1 MLFEIKR
8 SIFIVNKSS
17 LVTYE
22 YSRVNMK
29 YILLLTLS
37 LFICISAH
45 AEERYLLS
53 DEYISREK
61 EAFLASDY
69 RKAVYMCQEAEYKRL
84 ALILDDKLKKII
96 ELLSSRNDHGSILR
110 LNYAQKSWE
119 YYVYTDKNYIA
130 TEAGTGWGTMVGR
143 WALYLISE
151 RIIDIENILNEKP
164 FNSNLIQPYR
174 YAEFVMAGFPSSK
187 FTNCMET
194 SGNDSAALVSCVEEE
209 SKIQNNLLN
218 YAYDDELEELQ
229 KLATFAR
236 DSSFCL
242 SRYLD
247 FVKIQRIWLNY
258 REAELAFY
266 DGLDRPD
273 AKLRG
278 MIWNIYANARRA
290 CQIVNI
296 LNTSCYAGL

>member
-1 MLFEIKR
+1 
-8 SIFIVNKSS
+8 
-17 LVTYE
+17 
-22 YSRVNMK
+22 MK

-53 DEYISREK
+53 DEYYACKRK
-61 EAFLASDY
+61 AFLTSDY
-69 RKAVYMCQEAEYKRL
+69 RYEIFMCQDAEYKRL
-84 ALILDDKLKKII
+84 YSILDGILKKNI
-96 ELLSSRNDHGSILR
+96 EILSESNDRQSILR

-130 TEAGTGWGTMVGR
+130 TELGTGWGTMVGE

-151 RIIDIENILNEKP
+151 RIIDLENILNEKP
-164 FNSNLIQPYR
+164 LNPNLIKPYR
-174 YAEFVMAGFPSSK
+174 YTEFVMAGLPSSK

-194 SGNDSAALVSCVEEE
+194 SGNDYATLVSCVEEE
-209 SKIQNNLLN
+209 SKIQNYLLN

-236 DSSFCL
+236 DSPFYL

-258 REAELAFY
+258 REAELVFY